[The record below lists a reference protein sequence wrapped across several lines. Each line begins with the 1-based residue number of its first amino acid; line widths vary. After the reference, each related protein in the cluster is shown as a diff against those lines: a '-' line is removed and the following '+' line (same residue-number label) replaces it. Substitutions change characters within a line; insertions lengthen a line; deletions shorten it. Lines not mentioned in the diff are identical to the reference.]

1 MRRRLESFIYW
12 LLLILAIVFL
22 IGMGMGDMASKDST
36 YPQQYNDEKG
46 IERNLKL
53 VKINDFL
60 VYDNITKIVY
70 WKDNRKRYADLSPY
84 IGKHAHMC
92 KYIDGKIVEYKE

>member
-1 MRRRLESFIYW
+1 MRRRLESFADW
-12 LLLILAIVFL
+12 LLVILAIVFL
-22 IGMGMGDMASKDST
+22 FGMGYRASKDST

-60 VYDNITKIVY
+60 VYDDVTKIVY
-70 WKDNRKRYADLSPY
+70 WKDNRKRYSDLSPY

-92 KYIDGKIVEYKE
+92 KYIDGKVVEYKE